1 MAEDEA
7 AVNGGTSQQAPGED
21 VDVNR
26 RQQQANLSSIPEGAE
41 AEGEDD
47 EDAMVGPVLPKAR
60 KRRVS
65 SLGVLPSTLI
75 HSIAGSWTAAKL
87 DLQADFSGTLFT
99 GDYWSMRCFV
109 T

>member
-1 MAEDEA
+1 M
-7 AVNGGTSQQAPGED
+7 NGGTSHQAPGEN

-65 SLGVLPSTLI
+65 SLGVLPSILQ
-75 HSIAGSWTAAKL
+75 SIPLLGLGQLQSWTYRPNF
-87 DLQADFSGTLFT
+87 QAHCSQEIT
-99 GDYWSMRCFV
+99 GS
-109 T
+109 